1 MKKKVTQYIM
11 QHGTVI
17 FSSEDDITV
26 PMFWNNITG
35 KNFEKNETKQYEQY
49 LEMMKL
55 TTNLPSG
62 YIQLFLKP
70 GVMAEEF
77 CVPSS
82 HNLDTFKKE
91 TENQGN
97 KIIFREATK
106 FSDIFTQNEKNE
118 HYHGK
123 DNLTPDALDAAR
135 SWHCAQWGHTYYFKK
150 CREENGF
157 STFFIKANNIIASSI
172 FAIIETSS
180 IPFSSEEEFVFSGT
194 EAKESNKSE
203 PESELLTAKKVFSMC
218 KILNNVLVLPD
229 VQLDRKVYADVKSII
244 EKNGGRWKGGK
255 TQGFQFN
262 FDPTDLFNK
271 LHSGE
276 DVNNKKDFQFFAT
289 QEPEINLMITK
300 ANIQPND
307 DVLEPSAGQGAIVD
321 RILPLCKKVDMCEFM
336 PENCQI
342 LKQKG
347 YDILFDN
354 FLDLS
359 VEYKYDKILAN
370 PPFTKGQDIIHV
382 RKMYEH
388 LKPNG
393 RIVTIMSTSWILGTQ
408 KKQVEFKKWL
418 NDIGATYEEITE
430 GAFKKSGTGV
440 KTVMVTIDKV
450 KFVTPV

>member
-1 MKKKVTQYIM
+1 M

-35 KNFEKNETKQYEQY
+35 KNFEKNETKKYEQY

-55 TTNLPSG
+55 TANLPSG

-82 HNLDTFKKE
+82 HNLDTVKKE

-97 KIIFREATK
+97 KILFREAVK
-106 FSDIFTQNEKNE
+106 FSDIFTPNKQ
-118 HYHGK
+118 GK
-123 DNLTPDALDAAR
+123 HSYGLPVKSNLTEAGLKAAN
-135 SWHCAQWGHTYYFKK
+135 SWHCTQWGHSYYFSMGWS
-150 CREENGF
+150 ENGF
-157 STFFIKANNIIASSI
+157 TAIFIKADQILASSL
-172 FAIIETSS
+172 FAIIKTDS
-180 IPFSSEEEFVFSGT
+180 IPKEDGLEEETLPTPTST
-194 EAKESNKSE
+194 QKEENIHEPSTAKE
-203 PESELLTAKKVFSMC
+203 
-218 KILNNVLVLPD
+218 VLAICTITSDNIVKLPD

-307 DVLEPSAGQGAIVD
+307 DILEPSAGQGAIVD

-347 YDILFDN
+347 YDILCDN

-359 VEYKYDKILAN
+359 VEHRYNKILAN
-370 PPFTKGQDIIHV
+370 PPFTKGQDILHV

-408 KKQVEFKKWL
+408 KKQVEFRNWL
-418 NDIGATYEEITE
+418 KDIGATYEEIAE

-450 KFVTPV
+450 KFK